1 MTRRWARHWL
11 RSCREFPAR
20 ALAVLDRREED
31 PGRTIHEFR
40 RLMKAWRALLKLAPA
55 ELAEEGKA
63 VRGAVG
69 GLRRGFGIAR
79 DTAVVAKVLSALC
92 PDHASEDD
100 AQDAAAVLL
109 AEQGDA
115 VRDELRRLS
124 AEMARWSVSDE
135 TGDFLVRAFRRS
147 YRLARRH
154 GRRDP
159 RRMDAEHLH
168 EWRSMIVDLS
178 YQLSF
183 FAPAD
188 PAGLGQQAKAA
199 ERLRSRLGNA
209 IDLGMVR
216 AHLAERPALDGVD
229 ALAQEIPRKI
239 AKQRRK
245 AAKLAKRLLAR
256 RPRRA
261 GADLREAM
269 ERRPPRRTSFG

>member
-1 MTRRWARHWL
+1 
-11 RSCREFPAR
+11 
-20 ALAVLDRREED
+20 
-31 PGRTIHEFR
+31 
-40 RLMKAWRALLKLAPA
+40 MKAWRALLKLAPA

-124 AEMARWSVSDE
+124 AEMARWSVSNE

-168 EWRSMIVDLS
+168 DWRSMIVDLS

-188 PAGLGQQAKAA
+188 PARLGRLAKAA

-216 AHLAERPALDGVD
+216 AHLAERPALDGLD

-239 AKQRRK
+239 AKQCRK

-269 ERRPPRRTSFG
+269 EHRPPRRTSFG